1 MKKLVILILIILL
14 VVLSFL
20 IYEKFAYT
28 TIFVRFNDLEPF
40 EKQMSVY
47 FNGFKVGKTTKI
59 YPNKDYTNTYL
70 KLKLNSSKAKFPKNI
85 SVNIKKK
92 KTGGYVDIEY
102 PDEPSLIKLKDND
115 EIEGFITKDISSLL
129 EGENLQDIIDDTGSL
144 VENATVAVQNLNGI
158 FTDVRSI
165 ISDNRSNINLIV
177 KNLVG
182 FSENLNKMSSEL
194 NNVVASDDVAGSI
207 KNLNKTSENIEQ
219 ITSQVDN
226 TTLPIV
232 NSILCE
238 TYSTTKNAKEISG
251 GIKNTLK
258 KRMGLSRLLF
268 GKPISDDC
276 Y

>member
-1 MKKLVILILIILL
+1 MKKFLILILIVILTAI
-14 VVLSFL
+14 SFL

-70 KLKLNSSKAKFPKNI
+70 KLKLNSGKTNFPKNI

-115 EIEGFITKDISSLL
+115 EIDGFITKDISSLL
-129 EGENLQDIIDDTGSL
+129 EDENLQDILDDTGTL
-144 VENATVAVQNLNGI
+144 VENASVAVQNLNGI
-158 FTDVRSI
+158 FTEVRGI
-165 ISDNRSNINLIV
+165 VSDNRSNINAIV
-177 KNLVG
+177 KNLVSV
-182 FSENLNKMSSEL
+182 SENLKIMSSEL
-194 NNVVASDDVAGSI
+194 NDVVASDDITGSI
-207 KNLNKTSENIEQ
+207 KNLSKTSENIEQ

-232 NSILCE
+232 NRILCE
-238 TYSTTKNAKEISG
+238 TYFTTKNANEITG
-251 GIKNTLK
+251 GVKHTLK
-258 KRMGLSRLLF
+258 KKMGLSRFLF